1 MKTNIITLNSYCD
14 ITNAVTED
22 NFLKIEGYA
31 AHYNKPNFNSEI
43 VNADSFNMFFN
54 MYKSKELEP
63 VVNYEHS
70 DTVLGDVTEIVSKK
84 DGLWISARLNNDV
97 KIVNEML
104 APNILAGT
112 LKKFSTEGII
122 YGGLDGIVV
131 NKDNTYYVKNF
142 LLTAVSIVRTPADPN
157 AAFSVKN
164 YIEELKRKQSK
175 PIIHLI

>member
-1 MKTNIITLNSYCD
+1 MKSNIITLNSYCD
-14 ITNAVTED
+14 IVNAVTED
-22 NFLKIEGYA
+22 NFLKIEGIA
-31 AHYNKPNFNSEI
+31 AHYNKPNLNSEI
-43 VNADSFNMFFN
+43 VDANSFNMFFN

-70 DTVLGDVTEIVSKK
+70 DTVIGDVTKIVSKK
-84 DGLWISARLNNDV
+84 DGLWISARLNNGV

-112 LKKFSTEGII
+112 LKKFSTEGMI

-131 NKDNTYYVKNF
+131 NEDDTYYVKNF

-164 YIEELKRKQSK
+164 YIEELKRRSR